1 MTFLETYLIGLGIV
15 IGMMGIVWLISLAVK
30 DSSIVDIFWGTGFA
44 IITFIYFLLT
54 DGYETRQIL
63 VLALVVIW
71 GLRLSLHIGSRN
83 IGKGEDFRY
92 QKWRQEAGPSYW
104 WVSFF
109 KVFLLQGVI
118 LWIVSAPLLAAQYH
132 TTPASLTVL
141 DILGVLVWG
150 VGFFFEAVGDWQL
163 RQFKADPSNKGKVMD
178 HGLWRYT
185 RHPNYFGDAVLWWGY
200 FLLALSTPGGFLTVF
215 SPAIMTY
222 LLVRVSGVAMLER
235 TLQRSKPEY
244 AEYIRRT
251 SAFLPM
257 PPKK

>member
-1 MTFLETYLIGLGIV
+1 MTFLETYLIGLCIV
-15 IGMMGIVWLISLAVK
+15 IGLMCVVWLISLALK

-44 IITFIYFLLT
+44 IITVMYFLLT
-54 DGYETRQIL
+54 DGYETRRVI
-63 VLALVVIW
+63 VLALVIIW

-83 IGKGEDFRY
+83 MGKGEDFRY
-92 QKWRQEAGPSYW
+92 QKWREEAGASYW

-109 KVFLLQGVI
+109 KVFLLQGVV

-132 TTPASLTVL
+132 ATPASLTVL
-141 DILGVLVWG
+141 DVLGILVWG
-150 VGFFFEAVGDWQL
+150 LGFFFEAVGDWQL
-163 RQFKADPSNKGKVMD
+163 RQFKADPANKGQVMD
-178 HGLWRYT
+178 RGLWRYT

-200 FLLALSTPGGFLTVF
+200 FLLALSTPGGFLTMF
-215 SPAIMTY
+215 SPILMTY

-235 TLQRSKPEY
+235 TLKRSRPGY

-251 SAFLPM
+251 SAFIPM